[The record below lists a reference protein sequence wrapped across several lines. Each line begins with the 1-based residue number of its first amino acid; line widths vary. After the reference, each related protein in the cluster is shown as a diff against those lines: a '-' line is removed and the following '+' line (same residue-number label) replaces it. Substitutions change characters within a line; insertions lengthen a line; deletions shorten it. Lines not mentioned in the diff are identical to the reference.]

1 MTTLKLKKP
10 AAPGAPAERRG
21 PLRSGGVKPPRP
33 TLAQADAER
42 ARRREEFD
50 APAPPTDRTRA
61 QRQGQRPAPRT
72 AQRAMPP
79 SPTRRPPHADPRAEP
94 AAEPQRPEPPA
105 RRSGQAAPHPSRQQ
119 REQRREQHGP
129 QQEQPQQAR
138 QQWAQGHKPQ
148 QAQPWTQERRPQ
160 QAQPWTQERRP
171 QQAQPRTQERRPQQA
186 QPWTQE
192 RGPQQAQPWTQQR
205 TQDRTQERMHA
216 QDRTQGRLP
225 PRPPARVH
233 EPMPRPSAAQPDT
246 PRLSKRMS
254 ELGLASRR
262 EADEWIERGFVKVD
276 GVVVDQLGARVR
288 PEQQITIEADARL
301 EQAQRVTVLLHKPL
315 GYVSGQA
322 EDGHIPALT
331 LVTAATRWKGDA
343 TKQRF
348 NAHQLRHL
356 VAAGRLDLDSTGLLV
371 LTQDGRV
378 AKQLIGE
385 DSLIE
390 KEYVVEV
397 RWNEQPDLVALH
409 QGFPPEQLERMRHG
423 MEIDG
428 LALKPVKVSW
438 QNECH
443 LRVVLREGK
452 RRQIRRMCEQ
462 VGLKVLSL
470 KRIRIG
476 RIGLGELPAGQWRYL
491 GPFESFV

>member
-79 SPTRRPPHADPRAEP
+79 PPTRRPPHAEP
-94 AAEPQRPEPPA
+94 VAEPQHLEPPA
-105 RRSGQAAPHPSRQQ
+105 RRIGQAAPHPSRQQ

-138 QQWAQGHKPQ
+138 QQRAQEHK
-148 QAQPWTQERRPQ
+148 
-160 QAQPWTQERRP
+160 
-171 QQAQPRTQERRPQQA
+171 PQQA

-192 RGPQQAQPWTQQR
+192 RGPQQAQPWTQQG

-225 PRPPARVH
+225 PRPPARMQ

-409 QGFPPEQLERMRHG
+409 QSFPPEQLERMRHG